1 MAEESVVL
9 TDITSGV
16 ATITINRPG
25 KLNALNAAVRS
36 EFVATLAKLEENA
49 DVRVAIVTGAGEK
62 SFVAG
67 SDISEFAGRS
77 AVEQF
82 RVMRK
87 HGIYSAAEAF
97 AKPLIAAINGFCL
110 GGGCEL
116 ALACDI
122 RIASERAKFGQ
133 PEINLGILPGG
144 GGTQRLARLVGL
156 GHTFK
161 LVLSGEMIGAS
172 EALRIGLVEEV
183 VPPERLMDRA
193 RELAGAIAK
202 KSPVALQLIK
212 EAIRASVRTPLDE
225 GLRLESTL
233 LSLAFS
239 SADKEE
245 GVRAFLEKREAKFEG
260 K

>member
-9 TDITSGV
+9 TEIGRGI
-16 ATITINRPG
+16 ATITINRPE

-36 EFVATLAKLEENA
+36 QFVATLARLEENA

-67 SDISEFAGRS
+67 SDISEFAGRT
-77 AVEQF
+77 AVDQF

-87 HGIYSAAEAF
+87 YAVYSAAEAF
-97 AKPLIAAINGFCL
+97 AKPLIAAVNGFCL

-122 RIASERAKFGQ
+122 RLASERARFGQ
-133 PEINLGILPGG
+133 PEVNLGILPGG

-156 GHTFK
+156 GQTYKMVFT
-161 LVLSGEMIGAS
+161 GEMIGAV

-183 VPPERLMDRA
+183 VPPDRLMDRA
-193 RELAGAIAK
+193 HELAAAIAK

-212 EAIRASVRTPLDE
+212 EAIRASARTSLDE
-225 GLRLESTL
+225 GLRLETTL
-233 LSLAFS
+233 LGLAFS

-260 K
+260 R

>member
-9 TDITSGV
+9 TEIGRGV
-16 ATITINRPG
+16 ATITINRPE

-36 EFVATLAKLEENA
+36 QFVATLARLEENA

-67 SDISEFAGRS
+67 SDISEFAGRT
-77 AVEQF
+77 AVDQF

-87 HGIYSAAEAF
+87 YAVYSAAEAF

-122 RIASERAKFGQ
+122 RLASERARFGQ
-133 PEINLGILPGG
+133 PEVNLGILPGG

-156 GHTFK
+156 GQTYKMVFT
-161 LVLSGEMIGAS
+161 GEMIGAA

-193 RELAGAIAK
+193 RELAAAIAQ

-212 EAIRASVRTPLDE
+212 EAIRASARTSLDE
-225 GLRLESTL
+225 GLRLETTL
-233 LSLAFS
+233 LGLAFS

-260 K
+260 R

>member
-1 MAEESVVL
+1 MADESVVL
-9 TDITSGV
+9 TDIRSGV
-16 ATITINRPG
+16 ATITINRPD
-25 KLNALNAAVRS
+25 KLNALSLAVRGQ
-36 EFVATLAKLEENA
+36 FVATLARLEENA

-62 SFVAG
+62 AFVAG
-67 SDISEFAGRS
+67 ADISEFAGRS
-77 AVEQF
+77 AVDQF

-87 HGIYSAAEAF
+87 YRIFSATEAF
-97 AKPLIAAINGFCL
+97 AKPLIAAVNGFCL
-110 GGGCEL
+110 GGGCEI

-133 PEINLGILPGG
+133 PEVKLGIMPGG

-156 GHTFK
+156 GHTYKMVFT
-161 LVLSGEMIGAS
+161 GEMIGAA

-212 EAIRASVRTPLDE
+212 EAIRASVRTPLGE
-225 GLRLESTL
+225 GLRLETAL
-233 LSLAFS
+233 LSLAFA

-245 GVRAFLEKREAKFEG
+245 GVRAFLEKREPKFEG
-260 K
+260 R

>member
-1 MAEESVVL
+1 MAEEPVVL
-9 TDITSGV
+9 TDISRGV
-16 ATITINRPG
+16 ATITINRPD
-25 KLNALNAAVRS
+25 KLNALSLAVRRQ
-36 EFVATLAKLEENA
+36 FVATLATLEENA

-62 SFVAG
+62 AFVAG
-67 SDISEFAGRS
+67 ADISEFAGRT
-77 AVEQF
+77 AVDQF

-87 HGIYSAAEAF
+87 YRIFAAAEAF

-133 PEINLGILPGG
+133 PEVNLGILPGG

-156 GHTFK
+156 GQTYKMVFT
-161 LVLSGEMIGAS
+161 GEMIGAS

-193 RELAGAIAK
+193 RELAGLIAK

-212 EAIRASVRTPLDE
+212 EAVRASVRTPLGE
-225 GLRLESTL
+225 GLRLEAAL
-233 LSLAFS
+233 LGLAFS

-245 GVRAFLEKREAKFEG
+245 GVRAFLEKREAKFKG
-260 K
+260 R

>member
-1 MAEESVVL
+1 MAEEAIVL
-9 TDITSGV
+9 TDISNGV
-16 ATITINRPG
+16 ATITINRPD
-25 KLNALNAAVRS
+25 KLNALSLAVRGQ
-36 EFVATLAKLEENA
+36 FVATLARLEENA
-49 DVRVAIVTGAGEK
+49 EVRVAIVTGAGEK

-67 SDISEFAGRS
+67 ADISEFAGRT
-77 AVEQF
+77 AVDQF

-87 HGIYSAAEAF
+87 YRIFSATEAF

-122 RIASERAKFGQ
+122 RIASERARFGQ
-133 PEINLGILPGG
+133 PEVNLGIMPGG

-156 GHTFK
+156 GHTYK
-161 LVLSGEMIGAS
+161 MVYTGEIINAS

-212 EAIRASVRTPLDE
+212 EAIRASVRTPLGE
-225 GLRLESTL
+225 GLRLETAL
-233 LSLAFS
+233 LGLAFS

-245 GVRAFLEKREAKFEG
+245 GVRAFLEKREPKFEG
-260 K
+260 R